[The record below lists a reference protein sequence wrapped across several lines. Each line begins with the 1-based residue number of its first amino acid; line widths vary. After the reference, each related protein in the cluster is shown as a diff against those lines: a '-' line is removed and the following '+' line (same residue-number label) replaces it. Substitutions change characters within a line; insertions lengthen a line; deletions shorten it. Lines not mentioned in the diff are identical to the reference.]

1 MSKIRVYEYAKQLNM
16 SSKEIISILKRM
28 DVTVNNHMSMI
39 GEEEIQKIQSYFDSV
54 KKRAAVET
62 KTSSDEKKSE
72 KKTEREKKEPEK
84 AAKKHKS
91 SNQQHGHERN
101 RSEKTRAE
109 AARSEKEGTK
119 AGNRE
124 HERNR
129 PFKQRDGQRH
139 RPRPQGQRRSGGQK
153 PAVAPAAAPLAK
165 ERRFERPDRP
175 VPVNVTAEK
184 PSRERKAQKPV
195 ERERELAAQEAES
208 RFYSRRKNKK
218 NKRAEEKAAVEVQRP
233 QVITYTGSMTVGEL
247 AEALRVE
254 TSEVIKKLM
263 TLGIMATKNQDLDKD
278 AIELIASEYDVAV
291 EEKIEIDE
299 DQFELYPDEDDASQ
313 LTERPPVVTIM
324 GHVDHG
330 KTTLLDA
337 IRQSRVTEQEAGGI
351 TQHIGAYQVTIKDK
365 KITFLDTPGHEAFTS
380 MRARGA
386 QVTDIT
392 VLVVA
397 ADDGV
402 MPQTVEAINHAKA
415 AGVPIIVAVNKMDKP
430 EANPD
435 RVKQELTEHNL
446 IPEEWGGDTVF
457 VPISALKKQGI
468 DELLEMILLV
478 AEMQELKANP
488 NRPAKGVVIEAKL
501 DKGRGPVATVL
512 VQQGTLRVGDAL
524 VLGHTFGRVRAM
536 TNDMGKRVKEAG
548 PSTPVEITGLT
559 DIPNAGDP
567 FLVFE
572 DEKKARQ
579 IAEIR
584 AAKQRQ
590 VELNATSKV
599 TLDDLY
605 KHLQEGQIKELNVI
619 VKADVHGSV
628 EALRGALEKI
638 NVEGARVRIIHTGV
652 GAITETDVNLA
663 VASNAI
669 IIGFNVRPQPQ
680 ARSLA
685 EQEKVDIRLHRV
697 IYECIEEIESAMKG
711 LLEPVYQE
719 TVTGTAEVRQ
729 IFKVSKV
736 GTIAGCYVLDGKITR
751 DGGVRVIREG
761 VIVYEGKI
769 SSLKRFKDDVKEVSQ
784 GYECGLMVE
793 NFNDIKE
800 GDHLECFVMEAVPQ
814 R

>member
-16 SSKEIISILKRM
+16 SSKEILSILKRM
-28 DVTVNNHMSMI
+28 NVTVNNHMSMI
-39 GEEEIQKIQSYFDSV
+39 GEEEIQKIQEYFDTV
-54 KKRAAVET
+54 KKRAEGKTVEA
-62 KTSSDEKKSE
+62 EKNSE
-72 KKTEREKKEPEK
+72 KKAERKKAEK
-84 AAKKHKS
+84 AVKSQKAAQRSSHERPQSEKS
-91 SNQQHGHERN
+91 SVEAS
-101 RSEKTRAE
+101 RSEKDG
-109 AARSEKEGTK
+109 AAKSGNKGSERS
-119 AGNRE
+119 RS
-124 HERNR
+124 
-129 PFKQRDGQRH
+129 KQSRDGHRH
-139 RPRPQGQRRSGGQK
+139 RRPQGQRKSNGAK
-153 PAVAPAAAPLAK
+153 PAASAAVSIPK
-165 ERRFERPDRP
+165 DRRFDRADRSTAGG
-175 VPVNVTAEK
+175 VAAEK
-184 PSRERKAQKPV
+184 PARERKAPKSV
-195 ERERELAAQEAES
+195 ERDRESMAQEAES
-208 RFYSRRKNKK
+208 RFYSRRKS
-218 NKRAEEKAAVEVQRP
+218 KRSKQQEQEKAVPVQRP
-233 QVITYTGSMTVGEL
+233 EVITYTGSMTVAEL
-247 AEALRVE
+247 AEALQVE
-254 TSEVIKKLM
+254 TSEVIKKLLF
-263 TLGIMATKNQDLDKD
+263 LGVVATKNQNLDKD

-299 DQFELYPDEDDASQ
+299 DQFELYPDDDDEAN
-313 LTERPPVVTIM
+313 LKERPPVVTIM

-351 TQHIGAYQVTIKDK
+351 TQHIGAYQVTVNDK

-457 VPISALKKQGI
+457 VHISALKKQGI

-488 NRPAKGVVIEAKL
+488 ERPAKGIVIEAKL

-524 VLGHTFGRVRAM
+524 VLGNTFGRVRAM
-536 TNDMGKRVKEAG
+536 TNDLGKRVKEAG
-548 PSTPVEITGLT
+548 PSTPVEITGLS
-559 DIPNAGDP
+559 DVPNAGDP

-579 IAEIR
+579 IAESR

-590 VELNATSKV
+590 EELASTSKV

-605 KHLQEGQIKELNVI
+605 KQLQEGQVKELNVI
-619 VKADVHGSV
+619 VKADTHGSV
-628 EALRGALEKI
+628 EALRGSLEKI
-638 NVEGARVRIIHTGV
+638 DVEGARVRIIHTGV

-663 VASNAI
+663 LASNAI

-680 ARSLA
+680 ARTLA

-729 IFKVSKV
+729 IFKVSKI

-751 DGGVRVIREG
+751 DGGVRVIRDG
-761 VIVYEGKI
+761 VVIYEGKI
-769 SSLKRFKDDVKEVSQ
+769 NSLKRFKDDVKEVSQ
-784 GYECGLMVE
+784 GYECGLTIE

-814 R
+814 H

>member
-28 DVTVNNHMSMI
+28 DVSVNNHMSMI
-39 GEEEIQKIQSYFDSV
+39 GEEEIQKIQNYFEHV
-54 KKRAAVET
+54 KKRAAGEVE
-62 KTSSDEKKSE
+62 SSTVAKPVREGKAPSQRPAKDRHDRERSE
-72 KKTEREKKEPEK
+72 R
-84 AAKKHKS
+84 
-91 SNQQHGHERN
+91 G
-101 RSEKTRAE
+101 RSEKASMKTG
-109 AARSEKEGTK
+109 ARPQD
-119 AGNRE
+119 
-124 HERNR
+124 RNR
-129 PFKQRDGQRH
+129 PFKHHKEGQKNRQ
-139 RPRPQGQRRSGGQK
+139 RPQGQRPKFDATKQNGGTASPASKEKRKERPERTAPVSVTANDK
-153 PAVAPAAAPLAK
+153 PA
-165 ERRFERPDRP
+165 
-175 VPVNVTAEK
+175 
-184 PSRERKAQKPV
+184 RERKAHRQP
-195 ERERELAAQEAES
+195 EREKELVTQEGES
-208 RFYSRRKNKK
+208 RFYSRRKNKRS
-218 NKRAEEKAAVEVQRP
+218 KRQEQGQPETAAQTP
-233 QVITYTGSMTVGEL
+233 KVITYTGSMTVGEL
-247 AEALRVE
+247 AKELQKEA
-254 TSEVIKKLM
+254 SEIIKKLM
-263 TLGIMATKNQDLDKD
+263 FLGIMATINQELDKD
-278 AIELIASEYDVAV
+278 AIELIAAEYGMTV
-291 EEKIEIDE
+291 EEKTEIDE
-299 DQFELYPDEDDASQ
+299 DQFELYPDEDDAAA

-351 TQHIGAYQVTIKDK
+351 TQHIGAYQVSINDK
-365 KITFLDTPGHEAFTS
+365 KITFLDTPGHEAFTL

-430 EANPD
+430 ESNPD

-457 VPISALKKQGI
+457 VHISALKREGI

-488 NRPAKGVVIEAKL
+488 NRAAKGIVIEAKL
-501 DKGRGPVATVL
+501 DKGRGPIATVL
-512 VQQGTLRVGDAL
+512 VQQGTLRVGDAM
-524 VLGHTFGRVRAM
+524 VLGNTFGRVRAM
-536 TNDMGKRVKEAG
+536 SNDMGRRMKEAG
-548 PSTPVEITGLT
+548 PSTPVEITGLA
-559 DIPNAGDP
+559 DVPNAGDP

-579 IAEIR
+579 IAESR

-590 VELNATSKV
+590 EELTATHKV

-605 KHLQEGQIKELNVI
+605 KQLKEGEVKELNVI
-619 VKADVHGSV
+619 IKADVHGSV
-628 EALRGALEKI
+628 EALRGSLEKI
-638 NVEGARVRIIHTGV
+638 DVEGARVRIIHTGV

-663 VASNAI
+663 MASNAI

-685 EQEKVDIRLHRV
+685 EQEKVEIRLHRV
-697 IYECIEEIESAMKG
+697 IYECIEEIEAAMKG

-719 TVTGTAEVRQ
+719 SVTGVAEVRQ
-729 IFKVSKV
+729 LFKVSKV

-751 DGGVRVIREG
+751 DGGVRVIRDG
-761 VIVYEGKI
+761 VVVYEGKI
-769 SSLKRFKDDVKEVSQ
+769 SSLKRFKDDVREVSQ
-784 GYECGLMVE
+784 GYECGLMIE

-800 GDHLECFVMEAVPQ
+800 GDHLECYVMEAVPQ
-814 R
+814 K